1 MLTVVLYLL
10 LTLLVILVI
19 LVGSLFLP
27 WKFGLTGELASAPE
41 KFTGTGSATIGANT
55 CGISVKLQKEL
66 VIGIGPY
73 KNPWMKKSIKPNK
86 SKQKTVKEK
95 PSTKKKSKTLPI
107 GFYKNLIKSTI
118 SRVHWHRLN
127 LQGQINF
134 QNPMKTGITMG
145 LIQWLKMITP
155 ADRSRIDIDTKF
167 VGNNQTDLAGDL
179 QFRTQPAMLVIFAG
193 IAYIRQKNNRG

>member
-73 KNPWMKKSIKPNK
+73 NNPWLKKSIKPNK

-145 LIQWLKMITP
+145 LIQWLKMIKTFILHQIWVQWPQNSEKKFP
-155 ADRSRIDIDTKF
+155 ATQARPYLFKFNIWYLMIFLWRSAR
-167 VGNNQTDLAGDL
+167 L
-179 QFRTQPAMLVIFAG
+179 
-193 IAYIRQKNNRG
+193 